1 MLPRWLSTVLAT
13 SPLFCLTAHAVAVPG
28 HHVET
33 SCKSIPGDADW
44 PKQEAWNSLNNTV
57 QGRLIA
63 TVPQAAVCHAAGYGG
78 LQYNET
84 ACKALQSVWDMPET
98 L

>member
-1 MLPRWLSTVLAT
+1 MSHRLLSKVLAA
-13 SPLFCLTAHAVAVPG
+13 SPLFLLSADAVAVPG
-28 HHVET
+28 HRVET
-33 SCKSIPGDADW
+33 TCKSIPGDVDW
-44 PKQEAWNSLNNTV
+44 PKKEAWNSLNDTV

-84 ACKALQSVWDMPET
+84 ACKALQPVWDMPET